1 MMKKMLGQV
10 PLENNILSTDINKK
24 DRDDNTYHRNYD
36 RDEIDLKL
44 YQLMDYYNNQMNQKE
59 FNGIVGSMFH
69 QNESDCLK
77 IVQEINKLISLDTN

>member
-44 YQLMDYYNNQMNQKE
+44 YQLMDYYNNQMSQK
-59 FNGIVGSMFH
+59 
-69 QNESDCLK
+69 
-77 IVQEINKLISLDTN
+77 

>member
-24 DRDDNTYHRNYD
+24 DRDDNRYHRNYD

-44 YQLMDYYNNQMNQKE
+44 YQLMDYYNNQMN
-59 FNGIVGSMFH
+59 
-69 QNESDCLK
+69 
-77 IVQEINKLISLDTN
+77 